1 MKRLTQSPQQWNKT
15 KIEVGNQTI
24 SNGTSK
30 SIAVGLSSD
39 NENISPQAGP
49 SSATIIGPP
58 WLMANRITANRNDAY
73 SITVTYSP
81 QG

>member
-1 MKRLTQSPQQWNKT
+1 MKRLTLSPQLWNKT
-15 KIEVGNQTI
+15 KIEVRNQTI

-30 SIAVGLSSD
+30 SIAVGVSSD

-58 WLMANRITANRNDAY
+58 WLMANQITANRNDAN
-73 SITVTYSP
+73 SITVICTP